1 MSTTTAPPLRV
12 LAFAAPEHDLWG
24 GLVATASGTAM
35 VLGAGDAREAA
46 GPGTVI
52 LEIGADTWSVSGDG
66 TSFSIAPAPTPER
79 QDPPLSGPALG
90 EPAQPCTVRGSVT
103 VGGSA
108 RELECP
114 GLRFELAGDDVRDA
128 GSLRAVA
135 GWFGPE
141 LSLALGALRPERS
154 RGHEHDRLTATL
166 FEAGSPRMV
175 DEPRLSTTVR
185 GDGLPA
191 RMSMELWV
199 AEGDDLYPRRAAGEA
214 AASGARTPGGMPRLG
229 AVPMTCHM
237 AGLDGAGVYLL
248 ADLA

>member
-1 MSTTTAPPLRV
+1 MSKTTTVRV
-12 LAFAAPEHDLWG
+12 LAFASPEEGVWG
-24 GLVATASGTAM
+24 GLVSGAAGTAL
-35 VLGAGDAREAA
+35 VLGAGDVREAVGRRHRELRCEHGCLVGFGGRDERDRRSHPRA
-46 GPGTVI
+46 RVPQ
-52 LEIGADTWSVSGDG
+52 
-66 TSFSIAPAPTPER
+66 APPH
-79 QDPPLSGPALG
+79 DPDLG

-103 VGGSA
+103 VSGA
-108 RELECP
+108 MLEIDCE
-114 GLRFELAGDDVRDA
+114 GLRLTLSDLDVRDA

-141 LSLALGALRPERS
+141 LSLALGALRPRGS

-166 FEAGSPRMV
+166 FEAGLPRMV

-185 GDGLPA
+185 DDGLPA

-214 AASGARTPGGMPRLG
+214 AASGVRTPSGTPRLG
-229 AVPMTCHM
+229 VVPMTCHM